1 MELKPLPPAERSIA
15 WGTGLLK
22 TSVLR
27 RKLVGGE
34 LETRGERFVD
44 AIAEK
49 YNALQGRYPEARS
62 PDHPIVA
69 PGYEITSS
77 LVIIPAVEG
86 DALQRIDFQFHL
98 RPLPYAH
105 DAAEDLGHSQAACDV
120 IVLELREALRTW
132 GWVFPPPPQDVEAC
146 WLALIK
152 GLKEP
157 CDGSGYAMTVTA
169 VLRRNSAT
177 IYSRSVS
184 FVGDK
189 TWAVLTRSMEPIAV
203 QTP

>member
-34 LETRGERFVD
+34 LETRGERFVE
-44 AIAEK
+44 AIAAK

-62 PDHPIVA
+62 ADHPIVA

-77 LVIIPAVEG
+77 LVIIPAEDG

-98 RPLPYAH
+98 RPMPYAYDNH
-105 DAAEDLGHSQAACDV
+105 EDLGFSQAACDLL
-120 IVLELREALRTW
+120 VLELREALRSW
-132 GWVFPPPPQDVEAC
+132 GWVFPPPPQDLEAC
-146 WLALIK
+146 WLALIR
-152 GLKEP
+152 GSKEP
-157 CDGSGYAMTVTA
+157 CDPSGHELTVTA
-169 VLRRNSAT
+169 ILRRSSST
-177 IYSRSVS
+177 SYSRSVS

-189 TWAVLTRSMEPIAV
+189 TWAILTRSTAPIAM
-203 QTP
+203 